1 VTWTILLVAAI
12 FECIGAVSLKASDG
26 FRDRVATGR
35 FVVAMGLSM
44 GLLSWSARTLP
55 IGTAYA
61 VWTGIGAV
69 GTAVWGMWR
78 LGESKAPARIACLA
92 LIITGVTL
100 LRATG

>member
-1 VTWTILLVAAI
+1 MTWTILLVAAI

-78 LGESKAPARIACLA
+78 LGESKSAARIACLA

>member
-1 VTWTILLVAAI
+1 MTWTILLVAAI

-26 FRDRVATGR
+26 FRNRVATGR
-35 FVVAMGLSM
+35 FLVAMVLSM

-78 LGESKAPARIACLA
+78 LGESKAPARIACLT
-92 LIITGVTL
+92 LIITGVVL
-100 LRATG
+100 LRTTG

>member
-1 VTWTILLVAAI
+1 MIWTILLVAAI

-35 FVVAMGLSM
+35 FLIAMVLSM
-44 GLLSWSARTLP
+44 GLLSWSARTIP

-69 GTAVWGMWR
+69 GTAGWGMWR
-78 LGESKAPARIACLA
+78 LGESKSAARIVCLA
-92 LIITGVTL
+92 IIITGVVL
-100 LRATG
+100 LRATN